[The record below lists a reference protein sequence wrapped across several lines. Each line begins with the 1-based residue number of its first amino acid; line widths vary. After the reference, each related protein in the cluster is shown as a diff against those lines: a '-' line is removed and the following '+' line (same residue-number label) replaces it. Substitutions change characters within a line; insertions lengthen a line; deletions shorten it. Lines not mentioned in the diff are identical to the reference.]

1 MPHGRPGMK
10 VLGIDIGGTG
20 IKGAVVDTKHGVLKT
35 DRLRLLTPHPAEP
48 EQVADVVQTLTRHFD
63 WSGPIGCTFPGVTK
77 GGTIHT
83 AANLVPDWVGRDA
96 AALFGEA
103 TGCPVVLL
111 NDGDAAG
118 LAEVAFGAARGNDG
132 VVMMITLGTGIGT
145 ALVHGGR
152 LVPNTEFGH
161 VSLHGGDAEKYAAEL
176 VRERENL
183 TYEQWGRRV
192 GEYLRMIEDLI
203 WPDLFVLGGGISK
216 KADKFEGYL
225 DCRTP
230 VVAARLLN
238 QAGIV
243 GAALQAARTGDKA
256 KSKAKDKKK

>member
-1 MPHGRPGMK
+1 MK

-35 DRLRLLTPHPAEP
+35 DRLRLLTPHPAQPEP
-48 EQVADVVQTLTRHFD
+48 VAEVVKTLSSHFD

-83 AANLVPDWVGRDA
+83 AANLVPDWIGRDA
-96 AALFGEA
+96 ASLFGEA
-103 TGCPVVLL
+103 TGCSVTVL
-111 NDGDAAG
+111 NDADAAG
-118 LAEVAFGAARGNDG
+118 LAEVAFGAARGNHG
-132 VVMMITLGTGIGT
+132 VVVVATLGTGIGT

-161 VSLHGGDAEKYAAEL
+161 VSLHGSDAEKYAAEL
-176 VRERENL
+176 VREQENL
-183 TYEQWGRRV
+183 SFEDWGRRV
-192 GEYLRMIEDLI
+192 GEYLRLIEELL

-216 KADKFEGYL
+216 KADKFEEFL

-230 VVAARLLN
+230 VVPARLLN

-243 GAALQAARTGDKA
+243 GAALEAARGA
-256 KSKAKDKKK
+256 ERSKSKTKDKKK